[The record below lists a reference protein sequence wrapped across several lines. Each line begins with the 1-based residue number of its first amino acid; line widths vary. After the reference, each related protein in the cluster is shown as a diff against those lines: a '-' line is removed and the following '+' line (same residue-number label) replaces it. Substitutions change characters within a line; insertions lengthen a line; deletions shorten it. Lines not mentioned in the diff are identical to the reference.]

1 MEPQKGVPATSAET
15 THKVVE
21 LRNTREISR
30 AVQYTEDELATH
42 LQLGTTDTESKRL
55 IVETVLGL
63 VKSIGLGQENTELS
77 KAVDTLLETVGEL
90 DQAAA
95 DLVAGAE
102 AQISELAEQL
112 EQGGPD
118 PQTQLNATLDSI
130 CAELRRREQWSDAVR
145 NIQEHLE
152 NERDKKKE
160 QLSMISQL
168 LSLGACEDE
177 QTARMDKA
185 RLETELA
192 SEEGVIGSII
202 EMLAE
207 NDREIGAL
215 LSYRQAVELIT
226 AGPPTD
232 LIGKPFRYFN
242 NFGDKNNPT
251 TNK

>member
-1 MEPQKGVPATSAET
+1 MEPQKGMPAAPVET
-15 THKVVE
+15 TQKVVE
-21 LRNTREISR
+21 LRNPREISR

-42 LQLGTTDTESKRL
+42 LQLGTMDTESKRL
-55 IVETVLGL
+55 LVETMLRL
-63 VKSIGLGQENTELS
+63 IKSIGLGQENNELS

-102 AQISELAEQL
+102 AQVSELVEQFG
-112 EQGGPD
+112 QGRPD
-118 PQTQLNATLDSI
+118 PQTQLNETLDSI

-160 QLSMISQL
+160 QLSMTSQL
-168 LSLGACEDE
+168 LSLEACEDE
-177 QTARMDKA
+177 QVAKMEKA
-185 RLETELA
+185 RLETELS
-192 SEEGVIGSII
+192 SEDGVIRSII

-215 LSYRQAVELIT
+215 LSYRQAVELVT
-226 AGPPTD
+226 AGPPTN
-232 LIGKPFRYFN
+232 LIGKPFHYFN

-251 TNK
+251 ISK